1 MNTVSP
7 DKLLDAIG
15 INEYTIDHDNRI
27 VWLGEKELMKLKDIL
42 IRLPY
47 EKKVT
52 GIEAIGW
59 RWQARFED

>member
-1 MNTVSP
+1 MPKWFLKRESGTKNY
-7 DKLLDAIG
+7 LL
-15 INEYTIDHDNRI
+15 
-27 VWLGEKELMKLKDIL
+27 KLKDIL

-59 RWQARFED
+59 RWQAKFED